1 MTKLHILSD
10 LHLEGRSFALPNTDA
25 DIIVLAGDIG
35 TAKAPAIKQI
45 NAWAWNKPVI
55 YVAGN
60 HEFYGGEFPKQL
72 NVLFSSLLPHTYFL
86 ENRSVVLCGVRFLGC
101 TLWTD
106 FALYGEPNLA
116 EAEWWL
122 NDYVMIY

>member
-60 HEFYGGEFPKQL
+60 HEFYGGEFPTQL
-72 NVLFSSLLPHTYFL
+72 NVLFSSLVTHHLPSTHSIAPEWVGVEANPAFCTNLEYLFPKVDMWIHGHTHTAVQY
-86 ENRSVVLCGVRFLGC
+86 
-101 TLWTD
+101 
-106 FALYGEPNLA
+106 
-116 EAEWWL
+116 
-122 NDYVMIY
+122 